1 MAAIE
6 KTTVLT
12 SQGEQPDI
20 VQRFLTNSAL
30 FIFLA
35 SSAKASVRLALQ
47 TCMRFAVKAE
57 STCSY
62 RNAINMAQQPMGA
75 AYEQL

>member
-35 SSAKASVRLALQ
+35 SSAEDHVGLGVSDLHAL
-47 TCMRFAVKAE
+47 CRK
-57 STCSY
+57 SRIY
-62 RNAINMAQQPMGA
+62 L
-75 AYEQL
+75 QLPQCDQYGTATNGGSI